1 MARVVSPTQNNVVLL
16 KATTFKTIDLFSLT
30 NTMLLSGQHTYTPP
44 GEGKMGYDN

>member
-30 NTMLLSGQHTYTPP
+30 YTMLLSVQHAQPRGG
-44 GEGKMGYDN
+44 GEEKGV